1 MDCRNDIVSIC
12 CRLYTGKMHQVFPF
26 PNLNRQ
32 IRVHMKD
39 ALGIELLND
48 TKYGS
53 KDTITLTRKLMGSSY
68 NKQELFL
75 HCSTIRF
82 KHNGK
87 WKEVCLFRCSD
98 V

>member
-1 MDCRNDIVSIC
+1 MDCKRDVVSIS
-12 CRLYTGKMHQVFPF
+12 CRLYTGKMHQVVSCYQD
-26 PNLNRQ
+26 NRQ

-53 KDTITLTRKLMGSSY
+53 KDTLSLTRKLMGSSY

-75 HCSTIRF
+75 HCNTIRF
-82 KHNGK
+82 KYNGR
-87 WKEVCLFRCSD
+87 WKEVKSNDCTD
-98 V
+98 M